1 MREHERNK
9 VNSHG
14 LAVRKKVIKEQ
25 IKRVSPTIFTIGHSN
40 RTLQQFL
47 DKLCDHSIEIVL
59 DVRSRPASR
68 WLPHFNRRSLEVA
81 LVGAGIQYIF
91 RGHNLG
97 GLEDNIDYDETITE
111 VIELAKESSLA
122 LLCAEADYTKCH
134 RFIILTPDL
143 EKQGAVVKHIIW
155 EKSSRKPAKTL
166 QKGLFSE

>member
-1 MREHERNK
+1 MREHERNT

-14 LAVRKKVIKEQ
+14 LAVRKNVIKEQ
-25 IKRVSPTIFTIGHSN
+25 GKRVTPTIFTIGHSN

-47 DKLCDHSIEIVL
+47 DKLREHSIEIIV

-68 WLPHFNRRSLEVA
+68 WLPHFNRRNLETA
-81 LVGAGIQYIF
+81 LAEIGIQYLF

-97 GLEDNIDYDETITE
+97 GLEDNIDYGQTITE
-111 VIELAKESSLA
+111 VIELANDASLA

-143 EKQGAVVKHIIW
+143 EKQRVVVKHIIW

-166 QKGLFSE
+166 QKSLFSE